1 VPDDVGG
8 QPFPNGEEPEYRHH
22 GAADD
27 EFASVVFDEDFV
39 RSAAVHEPTAAERIL
54 AAAQSHA
61 ESETARGFEDGY
73 GYGPGAEGE
82 FDLEVDELDEESD
95 EEDDEGR
102 FDSSDYSEYLDLADG
117 EDYEHY
123 GPYYDPYGPYS
134 TLGDTTQFEQQF
146 RQYNQFEHYSQ
157 FGMYRRYDPRLELG
171 EEHGSDYRGGYGRP
185 GRHSAASRTYRGH
198 VRWQR
203 PVAWVLAVVMGIGM
217 VALALSAI
225 YHGTSQQRQDPTPAP
240 ATSGVDT
247 YMSEHRGARAPQGT
261 PDVSAQQAPGEGRAA
276 GERGASG

>member
-61 ESETARGFEDGY
+61 ENETARGFEDGY
-73 GYGPGAEGE
+73 GYTTGPEGE
-82 FDLEVDELDEESD
+82 FDLDTEDLDDEDGED
-95 EEDDEGR
+95 PDDEGR
-102 FDSSDYSEYLDLADG
+102 FDRSDYSEYLDLAEGD
-117 EDYEHY
+117 DYGSYGLYDSY
-123 GPYYDPYGPYS
+123 GPYN
-134 TLGDTTQFEQQF
+134 TFGDSTQFDNQF

-157 FGMYRRYDPRLELG
+157 FGIYRRYDPRLELG
-171 EEHGSDYRGGYGRP
+171 EEHGSDYHRPYGRA
-185 GRHSAASRTYRGH
+185 GKHSAASRTYRGH
-198 VRWQR
+198 ARWQR

-217 VALALSAI
+217 VALALSAV
-225 YHGTSQQRQDPTPAP
+225 YRGTSQQRQDPTPPP
-240 ATSGVDT
+240 ATSGVDSH
-247 YMSEHRGARAPQGT
+247 MSEHDGARAPSGVPT
-261 PDVSAQQAPGEGRAA
+261 VSAQPRA
-276 GERGASG
+276 G

>member
-1 VPDDVGG
+1 MPDDVGG

-61 ESETARGFEDGY
+61 ESETVRGFEDGY
-73 GYGPGAEGE
+73 GYAPGTESE
-82 FDLEVDELDEESD
+82 FDLDADDLDEEAD
-95 EEDDEGR
+95 EDPDDEGR
-102 FDSSDYSEYLDLADG
+102 FDSSDYSEYVDLADG
-117 EDYEHY
+117 EDY
-123 GPYYDPYGPYS
+123 GPYPPYGQYDSYSSYGPYS
-134 TLGDTTQFEQQF
+134 TFGDTAQFDNQF
-146 RQYNQFEHYSQ
+146 RQYNQFEQYSQ
-157 FGMYRRYDPRLELG
+157 FGIYRRYDPRLELG
-171 EEHGSDYRGGYGRP
+171 EEHGSDYRRPYGRS
-185 GRHSAASRTYRGH
+185 GKHSASSRTYRGH

-225 YHGTSQQRQDPTPAP
+225 YRGTSQQRQDPAPPP
-240 ATSGVDT
+240 ATSGVDS
-247 YMSEHRGARAPQGT
+247 YMSEHGGPRTPQGA
-261 PDVSAQQAPGEGRAA
+261 PNVSAQP
-276 GERGASG
+276 RGG

>member
-39 RSAAVHEPTAAERIL
+39 RSAVVHEPTAAERIL

-73 GYGPGAEGE
+73 GYAPGAESE
-82 FDLEVDELDEESD
+82 FDLDPDDLDEDAD
-95 EEDDEGR
+95 EDPDDEGR
-102 FDSSDYSEYLDLADG
+102 FDSSDYSEYVDLADG
-117 EDYEHY
+117 EDH
-123 GPYYDPYGPYS
+123 GPYPPYGQYDSYTSYGPYS
-134 TLGDTTQFEQQF
+134 TFGDTAQFDQQF
-146 RQYNQFEHYSQ
+146 RQYNQFEQYSQ

-171 EEHGSDYRGGYGRP
+171 DEHGSDYRRPHGRS
-185 GRHSAASRTYRGH
+185 GKHSASARTYRGH

-225 YHGTSQQRQDPTPAP
+225 YRGTSHQRHDPAPPP
-240 ATSGVDT
+240 ATSGVDS
-247 YMSEHRGARAPQGT
+247 YMSEHGGSHTPQGA
-261 PDVSAQQAPGEGRAA
+261 PNVSARP
-276 GERGASG
+276 RGG